1 MTFSWIFIIDMG
13 LISSALL
20 LATFLR
26 YKLDFFKKFMIP
38 NSIIAGFILL
48 PLYNYLLPLIGITSS
63 GLGELAYHLL
73 SISFI
78 AVTLRSGSTKREG
91 KVKSVFATSIV
102 IISLMIIQAL
112 VGLIITFILIDTIR
126 PDLFHSFGYLLPL
139 GFAQGPG
146 QAFAIGESWK
156 MFGISD
162 AGNVGLTF
170 AAVGF
175 VFCSFGGIYLINLG
189 VKKGWI
195 SKDQLDELKK
205 ETNRSGIIPK
215 DQHKHIGAHLTTE
228 SEAIDSMTLHLAL
241 VIGTYLL
248 SFLILKVLEVVLG
261 IFGPLGAELAQNFW
275 GINFVFAALSGIIVK
290 NIMKKL
296 KIGYIIDN
304 STMHRISGLSIDIMV
319 TSAIAAISL
328 VIVMSYWF
336 PILITVLVGGL
347 LTIITVP
354 WLCSRVF
361 TDHPFIRMILLFGVS
376 TGTLSTGLALLRVV
390 DPNFET
396 PVAEEYSYASG
407 LTFFMFIP
415 FILTI
420 NFPSKYFATGDP
432 KWIYM
437 ALGIIAAYIVFIA
450 ISVFSIS
457 GKKLFSNKRLIWNTL
472 LISTER

>member
-1 MTFSWIFIIDMG
+1 MIFSWIFIIDMG

-20 LATFLR
+20 LGTFLR
-26 YKLDFFKKFMIP
+26 YKIDFFKRYMIP
-38 NSIIAGFILL
+38 NSIIGGFILL
-48 PLYNYLLPLIGITSS
+48 PLYNYVLPLIGITSS
-63 GLGELAYHLL
+63 ELGVLAYHLL

-78 AVTLRSGSTKREG
+78 AVTLGGQQKKREG

-112 VGLIITFILIDTIR
+112 VGLVLTFVLIDTVR

-139 GFAQGPG
+139 GFSQGPG

-156 MFGISD
+156 IFGVEE

-175 VFCSFGGIYLINLG
+175 ILCSFGGMYLINSG

-195 SKDQLDELKK
+195 SKEHLNKLK
-205 ETNRSGIIPK
+205 EGNNSSGIVSK
-215 DQHKHIGAHLTTE
+215 TAHKHIGAKLTTQ

-248 SFLILKVLEVVLG
+248 SFLLLKFIGFVLG
-261 IFGPLGAELAQNFW
+261 LLGPLGTELAHNFW
-275 GINFVFAALSGIIVK
+275 GINFVFAALCGIIVK
-290 NIMKKL
+290 
-296 KIGYIIDN
+296 KIIQLFKIEYIVD
-304 STMHRISGLSIDIMV
+304 SATMHRLSGVSIDVMV

-328 VIVMSYWF
+328 VVVMKYWF
-336 PILITVLVGGL
+336 PILVIALLGG
-347 LTIITVP
+347 IITIYLVP
-354 WLCSRVF
+354 WLCSRLF

-396 PVAEEYSYASG
+396 PVAQEYSYASG

-420 NFPSKYFATGDP
+420 NFPSKFFATGDP
-432 KWIYM
+432 RWIYM
-437 ALGIIAAYIVFIA
+437 SLGIILAYFLFIVLSI
-450 ISVFSIS
+450 FSIS
-457 GKKLFSNKRLIWNTL
+457 GRKLLNNKRLIWNP
-472 LISTER
+472 IHI

>member
-1 MTFSWIFIIDMG
+1 MTFSWDFIIDLG

-20 LATFLR
+20 LGTFLR
-26 YKLDFFKKFMIP
+26 YKINFFQKFMIP

-48 PLYNYLLPLIGITSS
+48 PLYNYVLPILDITSS
-63 GLGELAYHLL
+63 GLGVVAYHLL

-78 AVTLRSGSTKREG
+78 AVTLRSGSTRREG

-102 IISLMIIQAL
+102 IITLMIVQAL
-112 VGLIITFILIDTIR
+112 VGLIITFIFIDTIR

-156 MFGISD
+156 MFGIND

-175 VFCSFGGIYLINLG
+175 VFCSFGGMFLINLG

-195 SKDQLDELKK
+195 SREQLNELKK
-205 ETNRSGIIPK
+205 ETNRSGIVPK
-215 DQHKHIGAHLTTE
+215 DKHRHIGAHLSTE

-241 VIGTYLL
+241 VIGTYLF
-248 SFLILKVLEVVLG
+248 SFLLLTFLELILGLL
-261 IFGPLGAELAQNFW
+261 GPLGAELAQNFW

-290 NIMKKL
+290 SIMKKL

-304 STMHRISGLSIDIMV
+304 ATMHRISGLSIDIMV

-336 PILITVLVGGL
+336 PILVTVLVGGVITFL
-347 LTIITVP
+347 IIP

-437 ALGIIAAYIVFIA
+437 SLGIILAYMMFITIA
-450 ISVFSIS
+450 VFSIS
-457 GKKLFSNKRLIWNTL
+457 GKKVFSNKRMIWNTL
-472 LISTER
+472 LINTD